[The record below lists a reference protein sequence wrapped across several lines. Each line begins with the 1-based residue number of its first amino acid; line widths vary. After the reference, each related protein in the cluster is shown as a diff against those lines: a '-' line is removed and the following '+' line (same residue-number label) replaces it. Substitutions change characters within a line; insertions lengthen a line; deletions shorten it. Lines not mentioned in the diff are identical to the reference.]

1 MQIHLKP
8 TTRKQLIHQGSKRLI
23 IGFLTFFL
31 LQPICSFGQK
41 KLTVDAVPVGTL
53 SSALLESSGIAVTHP
68 NRIWSLNDSGNPNK
82 IICIDSSGNVLRSI
96 TISNVENNDWEDM
109 ALDPSGKLYI
119 CDGGNNNNDRHN
131 LKMLILPN
139 PDQVEGNTVEA
150 EIINYTFP
158 DQVSF
163 PPPQNNRNFD
173 VEAIVWKYGYLYL
186 FTKNRSTPQNGWC
199 KLYRIPAVA
208 GQYTACLMDS
218 INLGLND
225 AAARVTSAD
234 INQQTGELVLL
245 TARRIISFTN
255 YVGDRFF
262 NANRREY
269 FFSSDQGQIEAL
281 QFYDKRKLYMTEE
294 GSSGNPGKLYRINL
308 DVVLGLDQQQKA
320 SLLEVFPNPSSG
332 HFQVKT
338 TQKGSFEATVYAE
351 DGACLKKVIIKNGS
365 FLDLSDL
372 PAGKYFLTTII
383 NKKLLRKQLL
393 KR

>member
-1 MQIHLKP
+1 MKHRIHLKKSLLFVMMI
-8 TTRKQLIHQGSKRLI
+8 TLGLTHHMCSFAQKQLTI
-23 IGFLTFFL
+23 
-31 LQPICSFGQK
+31 
-41 KLTVDAVPVGTL
+41 DAVPVGTMT
-53 SSALLESSGIAVTHP
+53 SALLESSGIAVTQP
-68 NRIWSLNDSGNPNK
+68 NRIWSHNDSGNPNK
-82 IICIDSSGNVLRSI
+82 IICIDSSGNVLRTL
-96 TISNVENNDWEDM
+96 TISNAENNDWEDM

-119 CDGGNNNNDRHN
+119 CDGGNNNNDRRN
-131 LKMLILPN
+131 LKILILPN
-139 PDQVEGNTVEA
+139 PDEVEGNAVDA
-150 EIINYTFP
+150 EIIHYTFE
-158 DQVSF
+158 DQTAF
-163 PPPQNNRNFD
+163 PPPQSNRNFD
-173 VEAIVWKYGYLYL
+173 VEAIVWKYGYIYL

-199 KLYRIPAVA
+199 KLYRLPAVA
-208 GQYTACLMDS
+208 GQYTAALMDS

-225 AAARVTSAD
+225 DAARVTSAD
-234 INQQTGELVLL
+234 INQQTGELALL
-245 TARRIISFTN
+245 TATRIISFTD

-308 DVVLGLDQQQKA
+308 DVVLGLDQQQKV